1 MGGRNGDRKRTPA
14 LIQHS
19 VIPKFRFKIKKNENI
34 NSIPNQTKFV
44 K

>member
-19 VIPKFRFKIKKNENI
+19 VISKFRFKKKNENI